1 MSLVNKGSLVFLLN
15 VCAVSFFFLC
25 LRLWLEL
32 PVKCWIRVERMY
44 SFAMLAGGEKH
55 SALSIKKDV
64 NINFLRLGEF
74 LSIPILLCV
83 CVCCSGFLFKSWRE
97 VEFFNCFFYTCGDD
111 LSFCFWFWSVDMVKY
126 NDFSIA
132 EPTLHSWDK
141 HIYNSL
147 SFLNIAGFNVLTF
160 YSRFLCP
167 CSWQMGL

>member
-1 MSLVNKGSLVFLLN
+1 MRECIALPCSQAEKSTQHLALRRMLTSISSGWGSSFL
-15 VCAVSFFFLC
+15 FLFC
-25 LRLWLEL
+25 
-32 PVKCWIRVERMY
+32 
-44 SFAMLAGGEKH
+44 
-55 SALSIKKDV
+55 
-64 NINFLRLGEF
+64 
-74 LSIPILLCV
+74 CV
-83 CVCCSGFLFKSWRE
+83 CVCCSSFLFKSWRE